1 MVKLLYT
8 KFEYFK
14 KKHDEILSKYEDL
27 EMKYKTESE
36 MKKYLLGK
44 VRDLEGMQIN
54 ISTEIIQYKKEIIVF
69 FK

>member
-1 MVKLLYT
+1 LVKLLYT